1 MSTDR
6 THARP
11 DPADQLIPPI
21 TTRLAAARWCISS
34 FSGAGN
40 CMAVARLDDGSIA
53 VRNSNHP
60 EAATLLLAAG
70 PVRAFVD
77 GVKAGEFDGLS

>member
-6 THARP
+6 THA
-11 DPADQLIPPI
+11 PADVD
-21 TTRLAAARWCISS
+21 TSTADRLAAARWRISS
-34 FSGAGN
+34 FSDRGN
-40 CMAVARLDDGSIA
+40 CVAVARLDDGSIA

-60 EAATLLLAAG
+60 EATALLLAAG

-77 GVKAGEFDGLS
+77 GVKAGEFDGLI

>member
-1 MSTDR
+1 MSTDP
-6 THARP
+6 THA
-11 DPADQLIPPI
+11 PADLDTPAAD
-21 TTRLAAARWCISS
+21 RLAAARWRTSS
-34 FSGAGN
+34 FSDRGN
-40 CMAVARLDDGSIA
+40 CVAVARLDDGTIA

-60 EAATLLLAAG
+60 EATALRLAAG